1 VPKNEPTWNLPDGLF
16 DRLVSLRRD
25 IHRHP
30 ELSFE
35 EHRTSARVAS
45 ELQDIGLSPIRD
57 VAGTGVIAD
66 IEGKEGGPTVV
77 LRADLDALPIEEDTG
92 LPYASEVPG
101 VMHAC
106 AHDGHTAT
114 VLGAGALLLRDPPQG
129 KVRLLFQPAEERG
142 NGAKVVCDEGHLDGV
157 DAIFG
162 IHVDPFQPT
171 GIIQV
176 QEGPV
181 AASTR
186 SFRITLTGKGGHAAR
201 PHQGVDAVVAGARL
215 VDALQGIV
223 AREISPAQ
231 PAVVTVG
238 RFSAG
243 TRHNV
248 LAGKA
253 EMEGT
258 IRCFD
263 REVEASIR
271 EAIVRIAEAV
281 SRAHRATA
289 EVGFG
294 EGCPA
299 VINDRRMTHIASQ
312 AAATVVGSDRVI
324 GFNEPNMG
332 GEDFSFYLDH
342 APGCYVRLGAGV
354 TDTNIVPAHSAR
366 FVWDERTMAVGA
378 RYLEAVARA
387 AITELR

>member
-1 VPKNEPTWNLPDGLF
+1 VSENDPAWNLPGGLF
-16 DRLVSLRRD
+16 DRLVALRRD
-25 IHRHP
+25 IHQHP

-35 EHRTSARVAS
+35 EHRTSERVAT
-45 ELQDIGLSPIRD
+45 ELQELGLSPVRE

-66 IEGKEGGPTVV
+66 IEGSEPGPTVV

-114 VLGAGALLLRDPPQG
+114 VMGAGALLLLDPPRG
-129 KVRLLFQPAEERG
+129 RVRLLFQPAEEKG

-157 DAIFG
+157 DAVFG
-162 IHVDPFQPT
+162 IHVDPYQPT
-171 GIIQV
+171 GVIQV

-186 SFRITLTGKGGHAAR
+186 SFCIVLTGKGGHAAR

-248 LAGKA
+248 LAGQA

-263 REVEASIR
+263 RDVETAIR

-281 SRAHRATA
+281 STAHRATA
-289 EVGFG
+289 EVSFG

-299 VINDRRMTHIASQ
+299 VINDGRMAEIAAR
-312 AAATVVGSDRVI
+312 AAAGVVGNDRVI
-324 GFNEPNMG
+324 GLGEPNMG

-342 APGCYVRLGAGV
+342 APGCYVRLGARV
-354 TDTNIVPAHSAR
+354 ADTDVVPAHSAR

-387 AITELR
+387 AIDELR